1 MLYYIYE
8 AQRSLLEPFA
18 DFAQATAKLYSN
30 PLLPLSKSF
39 ATQRTVAA
47 FDLFYRLAKDYEKPQ
62 FGIQSVQVN
71 GVDVT
76 IRERVEIDK
85 PFCEHEY
92 QILERP
98 LQRCPPRCIGRQLE
112 QHGCCQLLFG
122 PLRKASACC
131 PL

>member
-1 MLYYIYE
+1 MLYHIYE

-62 FGIQSVQVN
+62 LTSPFASCAASSVFL
-71 GVDVT
+71 T
-76 IRERVEIDK
+76 T
-85 PFCEHEY
+85 
-92 QILERP
+92 
-98 LQRCPPRCIGRQLE
+98 PPRWTPCW
-112 QHGCCQLLFG
+112 
-122 PLRKASACC
+122 ASPRC
-131 PL
+131 